1 MIWSIELGAALF
13 GFFFVGGSWAA
24 LLSFFFV
31 GGIEPDDIL
40 MVTLEPAWDSG
51 TLACKLSCAA
61 DPSTGALANDLI
73 KFLDSRS
80 YIKEVKVIDWQ
91 MRDVVKKCKLF
102 HLHFGL

>member
-13 GFFFVGGSWAA
+13 G
-24 LLSFFFV
+24 FFFV

>member
-13 GFFFVGGSWAA
+13 GFFFVGGSWALTLAVA
-24 LLSFFFV
+24 L
-31 GGIEPDDIL
+31 PDDIL

-61 DPSTGALANDLI
+61 DPSTVALANDLI